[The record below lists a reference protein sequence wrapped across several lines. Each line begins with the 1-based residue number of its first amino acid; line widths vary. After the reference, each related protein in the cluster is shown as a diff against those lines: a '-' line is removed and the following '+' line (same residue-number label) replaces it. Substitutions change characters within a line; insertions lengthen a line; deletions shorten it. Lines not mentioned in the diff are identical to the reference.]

1 MYISVYLF
9 ETDCTHSCFLLEPEK
24 QESELQTG
32 KMQYTKNKNVFSL
45 LQGHKNV
52 QQVSILFIV
61 TATEHN
67 PPAVHSLVA
76 YGAD

>member
-1 MYISVYLF
+1 
-9 ETDCTHSCFLLEPEK
+9 
-24 QESELQTG
+24 
-32 KMQYTKNKNVFSL
+32 MQYTKNKNVFSL